1 VLLGD
6 GNFLKNLQNYDKD
19 KIPDSMVQKLQ
30 KYIKNPKFIPETVEK
45 VSRVCKIS
53 VEHTDGFHDS
63 LYKFWWSVKY
73 SNLLLTT
80 QDTDSF
86 HDSLYKFWWS
96 VKYSDF

>member
-53 VEHTDGFHDS
+53 VEHVLMICDM
-63 LYKFWWSVKY
+63 KY
-73 SNLLLTT
+73 YSWLENYS
-80 QDTDSF
+80 SF
-86 HDSLYKFWWS
+86 
-96 VKYSDF
+96 